1 MEKLFDILRAVE
13 DIRLA
18 PEALEPDPV
27 DISRPGM
34 AGQQTGK
41 HNSCIQIIIAI
52 YSLFKSINLI
62 KKHSDNAAEIITFA
76 LKNFI
81 NFYYRRR
88 FCHIHNVYYTYIESL
103 I

>member
-62 KKHSDNAAEIITFA
+62 KKHSDNAAEIITFDY
-76 LKNFI
+76 KKI
-81 NFYYRRR
+81 
-88 FCHIHNVYYTYIESL
+88 
-103 I
+103 